1 MVISAQVL
9 SVNVGGSSNNSNS
22 GNSDKGTKSDI
33 VNKNSSPG
41 TTKLTTGDEIENQE
55 DQQSKNQECSINPLV
70 AKSSPA
76 VWFKHQQ
83 PQQHPKWLL
92 SCCTSNL
99 TTAAQ
104 QLTVLIDSIGGCIP
118 DPLATPATN
127 IAFIAT
133 AIDSKNTTI
142 TTTTTVST
150 TVPETTTE
158 QDMSRESRHV
168 HVIGLPDSLSDE
180 RVSSFFST
188 FGRVQKVERLGTTGF
203 VVSFMDVRSAQK
215 AHSTEPKFQGHKLR
229 IAFHEQSKNGLVNP
243 TASSNAAGVGSP
255 QNTKNASSG
264 STTID
269 SHRRSSDL
277 HSPNSSSSKQIQ
289 KERTSQHRLSS
300 SRRQS
305 RERERDR
312 ERGNSS
318 RTDER
323 SQRSRTSGNND
334 RRMGASDSRPSRRSR
349 HSPRASASSDSSRDS
364 WVLWTLS
371 SCVEHPYCTV
381 NGYQAGNTNGSS
393 GHYHHAS
400 NTHTVQST
408 VIKLGT
414 PSSRRNDTNSFNELS
429 STCGTHDSLS
439 GIYVS
444 NLPSSRTE
452 GFLRDGLTNFFKKF
466 GKVVHIMFETESG
479 PNFVE
484 QRRALVIFQRLMDA
498 DKLKDN
504 HHMFGL
510 RLKIRF
516 ASHAT
521 VTEAYSTYL
530 VTNGQACTRLQ
541 ECLSSQDTA
550 STSSSSAVDALAN
563 RASRTLYVGGLER
576 RTTDDS
582 LRSRFSCFGHIL
594 ETEVKNW
601 ESPSPFAFIQFADI
615 QSVVCAINAYAQST
629 HSSGGKGKLKMNWG
643 RTIVSNKIWIGE
655 LPSSCSADYLR
666 EKIRVSFTDTFNEK
680 AFSMIKTKQVAFWNA
695 DEKKDVHVPV
705 DYCSEKLHDYFVDR
719 KFRGES
725 GNALVNGN
733 GPGSCTGNSTLAC
746 SSGGLAI
753 ASTSASSLLAPPPDP
768 PSHLRDTSSRTDG
781 RRSSSSMASRRRR
794 SDEREGCRT
803 SSRSL
808 RYSSYNRSRRRR
820 ERARR
825 NDVSPSSSSTSST
838 SSDSDLS
845 SSSTPD
851 RKRTGT
857 GHSKTNI
864 QRLHKDKTPVCPSSS
879 RQPNSPSSGKPDRNF
894 ERSNSITGI
903 TLQTV
908 ANRSSS
914 RASLAQLLPPP
925 MPSAPILNPVMIS
938 TPNEMIQQQEYHH
951 SSMSSTSLSV
961 DSGLPYGANGK
972 STAEQRNRKAEQQQT
987 DAKRLDNKGSHVSGL
1002 YNPAMQGNFTANELS
1017 AITSNRIEE
1026 IANTLVNVLQHHSK
1040 ASTST
1045 TASAPLAVMSG
1056 THQNHSSTCST
1067 QRSAD
1072 DFCDSSRHHSSRL
1085 SASFAKRTK
1094 WPWGNDPI
1102 KNHCAIPLDG
1112 SANRSRDPR
1121 YRKYSPQTSTV
1132 LPLPKFVHERRST
1145 PSSCRSSVPDPF
1157 RSPQQQKQD
1166 SRCLRNSLPASS
1178 SSLAGC
1184 SLKWSAAENSPP
1196 QKATRGRT
1204 HSSVSRSESSNSEA
1218 MLSPDPSNS
1227 TTQTSLVTGT
1237 IDIFG
1242 DTSPSNNSSAYRE
1255 RLDALGATFQNIEQK
1270 FQKTKQNTH
1279 LEYDRKGPL
1288 QRSYKFEE
1296 ELERLKA
1303 RTGSSSSTV
1312 TTSQSVTTTCS
1323 TTCSHPTSN
1332 TFTDSFTRVRSGCG
1346 TTSVFDSKDTE
1357 SQKLIRT
1364 PLSISIPMPPAPL
1377 ASTSSS
1383 PYTTV
1388 FYTTCISSSSLSSPQ
1403 FSGTQIKKPIPSSNI
1418 TQSSNQTPS
1427 STAARIAYP
1436 PDFSVPPPPL
1446 PQPPVPPTLSL
1457 TAYKSAA
1464 TGTSLISAP
1473 PPPPPLTSNNST
1485 SYLLDPTSSC
1495 LTTSLQ
1501 SLTRSAVPQSGVQSS
1516 SWRTAAKPSTPPPPA
1531 SHSSVSSKQTSV
1543 SSVSSTPKPSTSGSA
1558 SGGAVLEMD
1567 KMRSRTQ
1574 GTEKV
1579 QMREKEHLKIGSKS
1593 HLPEK
1598 KVSKDLANKQPS
1610 LSELFRQQAQ
1620 DSSEVLKKQLKK
1632 VKKEKSDEPSHHRSN
1647 DESKKGI
1654 TESTKGKHSKENEK
1668 KLPEKSDQN
1677 VAEKEKDKHADGK
1690 GQSQEAKLK
1699 TANQKQLKEKK
1710 RRNWFREKDKEH
1722 EGGEPASERKKTQRP
1737 MEKSIKNKSVKDGGG
1752 IKQKEKVKE
1761 KEQLQKYRSKKRQE
1775 EERCKQKEKEKEQRK
1790 KELTKKRKRKRESS
1804 TSSSEEA
1811 SSSEVELHSFDREL
1825 KRLFMEEEAS
1835 GSLGLSMYDRVKQRS
1850 SSKPDDAARKNR
1862 ALELLQERTQNRRN
1876 NEQNRPKRVQLESSS
1891 SDEKKGSSND
1901 DESDNS
1907 SGPSIDTSKARKKK
1921 KKTEPKGKAAKK
1933 AKSLPQKK
1941 LRADDETE
1949 YNDDG
1954 DNNGNDD
1961 DDDDD
1966 DDGVGKDSE
1975 RSESEEDHS
1984 KRKRSRKGAGLKIY
1998 KKQKKTMSLS
2008 LDDVFGTYSTD
2019 DESTKHSKGSIVPSL
2034 YKEKDEKE
2042 NGKKAIT
2049 KSDENQKSKNEKEK
2063 IENTK
2068 RLTLKKERKK
2078 EKLDESDGGES
2089 GAEGK
2094 KVVPR
2099 KTESKQIFERSV
2111 ERKVTGRKRFGIS
2124 DEVSEAT
2131 TVNTVL
2137 PEKKKQKAEKSLVVI
2152 SMFREEDKRL
2162 SKVQAPITLEQ
2173 KRKSQTP
2180 GTSRQFEKKL
2190 AKKLKRE
2197 QKERHEE
2204 QKREAAETKQ
2214 KDEKLQNETQRQKVN
2229 RADSG
2234 NSDGAGVSGISS
2246 LNDRNSE
2253 TVVQSHESSS
2263 TKCVRKRHFKAEN
2276 SEKVKKSREEP
2287 KSPKTDVS
2295 ETISDSCQ
2303 DLKRK
2308 AVVVVKQEPSNKS
2321 PEKIAVNNVRDDI
2334 SGPES
2339 KSGSPSDR
2347 RNTAL
2352 HLPQSV
2358 KTTVPSV
2365 IPAVVEVKRI
2375 EVDCISE
2382 ECATNTTLH
2391 TMANE
2396 YHSPRNKLHDESN
2409 RSSKYGSME
2418 QKLETDGSSVVADN
2432 IVVSRH
2438 FETEFAVQSI
2448 VLDDSR
2454 SQHSGEDS
2462 SAAMDYLSEGVGGSN
2477 SRRGSLNDSA
2487 TMANMNLNANKQQEE
2502 NNSQHNADDG
2512 NGDSITS
2519 KSAADTERQDM
2530 QSEGTDDG
2538 KGKMDVDKRSDSHL
2552 DEVIDDVVAGGY
2564 MEVDAEQL
2572 MRINSK
2578 KAKEE
2583 AVLRAAA
2590 ASTQGSINAKVMP
2603 SISFSR
2609 DAETSQYDYQNA
2621 AQGSSHIQ
2629 QQQYGSSGYHVQQS
2643 QQHQQPQMPQQIP
2656 LQQDLLSKPLQQQ
2669 LQQNVIHGN
2678 SHVVLQQQPQQQQHM
2693 GQVVMQQ
2700 QQHSRLT
2707 SYQQSQ
2713 SQIMKVPET
2722 TYLQPQHLPPIEQR
2736 VQGTTAISQ
2745 QQQPHPL
2752 QSQSVTTGSLP
2763 SYYPGRNAVQH
2774 PGTASFASPQMS
2786 LQQQQQQQQH
2796 LFLQQQQTT
2805 DNMQNI
2811 TNTVST
2817 GAVHAVSQLP
2827 DVCQQVVQTAS
2838 SQQQTTQL
2846 VAQSH
2851 VQHQQSINYGSP
2863 MMTATCNAATVVAA
2877 QTVSTAS
2884 RQLDLNKQIGL
2895 STAPFQESISS
2906 SPYDLYA
2913 NLPRK
2918 PSSGVVQSQHQQQT
2932 QATQQQQQQ
2941 LKVSTETRQ
2950 NRPNPSLLA
2959 APLMGR
2965 AGAAP
2970 SGAAAANL
2978 QANRSNAS
2986 TNVAH
2991 QANRAMQQQQQ
3002 QLSPTAQQA
3011 VAFAIG
3017 LPGSTSPF
3025 TQMQQQYLQQMYRS
3039 TLFNTFQAAAATS
3052 AYGSGNVAA
3061 ATGAYGPGGY
3071 SGTPNNPTAA
3081 AAVAVASAGV
3091 LPGTVRQDTQRQQ
3104 QQQPHLADLHQQQQ
3118 QQQYLTSNLY
3128 QQSSPT
3134 TSLCSP
3140 QQANVATQQLNSLY
3154 GAATGAFPISCE
3166 SSLLSTQQ
3174 MTNQPGIYHVGVG
3187 QRQQDAKQSLKS
3199 KLPQQQS
3206 QQQQQVKTYAG
3217 LPAASVIARYPV
3229 MWQGIIALKTNET
3242 RVQMHKVGGNA
3253 EMCKRSLDQ
3262 FTTTSNHMPLI
3273 RINQRMRMEAG
3284 QLESVQCKMMDEHSY
3299 IALICLSCGPSK
3311 EDIKSQSELLKER
3324 FVDYLESKQAAG
3336 ICNVGNEQNPTPNTI
3351 VHIFPPCDFASA
3363 FLQKN
3368 SPDLL
3373 EIFRQQKA
3381 SYLFV
3386 VITSAN

>member
-1 MVISAQVL
+1 MLAVAVRRSIRIDVH
-9 SVNVGGSSNNSNS
+9 
-22 GNSDKGTKSDI
+22 
-33 VNKNSSPG
+33 
-41 TTKLTTGDEIENQE
+41 LTCIHQIHPH
-55 DQQSKNQECSINPLV
+55 QSR
-70 AKSSPA
+70 
-76 VWFKHQQ
+76 F
-83 PQQHPKWLL
+83 
-92 SCCTSNL
+92 
-99 TTAAQ
+99 
-104 QLTVLIDSIGGCIP
+104 
-118 DPLATPATN
+118 
-127 IAFIAT
+127 
-133 AIDSKNTTI
+133 
-142 TTTTTVST
+142 
-150 TVPETTTE
+150 
-158 QDMSRESRHV
+158 R
-168 HVIGLPDSLSDE
+168 
-180 RVSSFFST
+180 
-188 FGRVQKVERLGTTGF
+188 
-203 VVSFMDVRSAQK
+203 
-215 AHSTEPKFQGHKLR
+215 
-229 IAFHEQSKNGLVNP
+229 KNG
-243 TASSNAAGVGSP
+243 
-255 QNTKNASSG
+255 K
-264 STTID
+264 
-269 SHRRSSDL
+269 
-277 HSPNSSSSKQIQ
+277 
-289 KERTSQHRLSS
+289 TSQHRLSS

-364 WVLWTLS
+364 VS
-371 SCVEHPYCTV
+371 PS
-381 NGYQAGNTNGSS
+381 GSS

-666 EKIRVSFTDTFNEK
+666 EKIRVSFTDTFNEVIYDPRHREALLLFSNNDSAQK

-1178 SSLAGC
+1178 SSLAALNSLNAIAGC

-1710 RRNWFREKDKEH
+1710 EKELREKDKEH

-2438 FETEFAVQSI
+2438 FPEEADLDQNRLKQQEHQELCTSDDEGGGGGNIDRNVVGRKNSVSSTNSSESGQTSLLSTSSANLETQLEDGPEDQEQQQILESEKIRISGSVEVLKSGGICSTEQEFVEKTENEEKLSSNDMVIQLSTSEQVIVPNSDAECSTDPIVHSADVVNNALTKQQQQPQNVEGSGVSILDSANDVESNGSFELIDEGRVGDVDSLPDQDIDGDIGSMRQQHCRESTYEVGHIQNEAVMEAEEEHADDSECVATVRAQNDVHDVQETEFAVQSI

-2918 PSSGVVQSQHQQQT
+2918 PSSGVVQSQHQQQ
-2932 QATQQQQQQ
+2932 
-2941 LKVSTETRQ
+2941 
-2950 NRPNPSLLA
+2950 
-2959 APLMGR
+2959 
-2965 AGAAP
+2965 
-2970 SGAAAANL
+2970 
-2978 QANRSNAS
+2978 
-2986 TNVAH
+2986 
-2991 QANRAMQQQQQ
+2991 
-3002 QLSPTAQQA
+3002 
-3011 VAFAIG
+3011 
-3017 LPGSTSPF
+3017 
-3025 TQMQQQYLQQMYRS
+3025 
-3039 TLFNTFQAAAATS
+3039 
-3052 AYGSGNVAA
+3052 
-3061 ATGAYGPGGY
+3061 
-3071 SGTPNNPTAA
+3071 
-3081 AAVAVASAGV
+3081 
-3091 LPGTVRQDTQRQQ
+3091 
-3104 QQQPHLADLHQQQQ
+3104 
-3118 QQQYLTSNLY
+3118 
-3128 QQSSPT
+3128 
-3134 TSLCSP
+3134 
-3140 QQANVATQQLNSLY
+3140 
-3154 GAATGAFPISCE
+3154 
-3166 SSLLSTQQ
+3166 
-3174 MTNQPGIYHVGVG
+3174 
-3187 QRQQDAKQSLKS
+3187 
-3199 KLPQQQS
+3199 
-3206 QQQQQVKTYAG
+3206 
-3217 LPAASVIARYPV
+3217 
-3229 MWQGIIALKTNET
+3229 
-3242 RVQMHKVGGNA
+3242 
-3253 EMCKRSLDQ
+3253 
-3262 FTTTSNHMPLI
+3262 
-3273 RINQRMRMEAG
+3273 
-3284 QLESVQCKMMDEHSY
+3284 
-3299 IALICLSCGPSK
+3299 
-3311 EDIKSQSELLKER
+3311 
-3324 FVDYLESKQAAG
+3324 
-3336 ICNVGNEQNPTPNTI
+3336 
-3351 VHIFPPCDFASA
+3351 
-3363 FLQKN
+3363 
-3368 SPDLL
+3368 
-3373 EIFRQQKA
+3373 
-3381 SYLFV
+3381 
-3386 VITSAN
+3386 